1 MSIRPLKNYTD
12 KEIIQLVGNP
22 QTSEQGFRILVKNYQ
37 ERIYWHIRRM
47 VYLHDDANDIAQNT
61 FVKIWQNLSSFRTE
75 SNLYTWIYRIAT
87 NETFD
92 FLRKKKRY
100 VFSETGDYRDQLKQ
114 NLEDDNIFDG
124 SEIEKKLQ
132 KALLILPDKQRIVFN
147 LKYFDE
153 MKYEDMSTVLNT
165 SVGALKASY
174 HHAVKKIE
182 KYLEVD

>member
-1 MSIRPLKNYTD
+1 MREYTD
-12 KEIIQLVGNP
+12 KEIIRLVAD
-22 QTSEQGFRILVKNYQ
+22 QSTSEQGFRILVKTYQ

-47 VYLHDDANDIAQNT
+47 VYSHDDANDISQNT
-61 FVKIWQNLSSFRTE
+61 FVKIWQNLSSFRSD

-100 VFSETGDYRDQLKQ
+100 IFGTESDYRDKLKQ
-114 NLEDDNIFDG
+114 DLEDDNFFSG

-132 KALLILPDKQRIVFN
+132 QALLGLPDKQRVVFN
-147 LKYFDE
+147 MKYFDE
-153 MKYEDMSTVLNT
+153 MKYDEISKVLNT

-182 KYLEVD
+182 KYLEID

>member
-1 MSIRPLKNYTD
+1 MKNFSD
-12 KEIIQLVGNP
+12 SEIIQLIIRP
-22 QTSEQGFRILVKNYQ
+22 QSSEQGFRILVKEYQ

-47 VYLHDDANDIAQNT
+47 VFSHEDTNDIAQNT
-61 FVKIWQNLSSFRTE
+61 FVKIWQNIHTFRSE

-92 FLRKKKRY
+92 FLKKKKRY
-100 VFSETGDYRDQLKQ
+100 VFSTDGDYRDELNK

-124 SEIEKKLQ
+124 TAIEKNLQ
-132 KALLILPDKQRIVFN
+132 KAILSLPEKQRIVFN
-147 LKYFDE
+147 MKYFDE
-153 MKYEDMSTVLNT
+153 MKYEDMSAILKT

-182 KYLEVD
+182 KNLDLD